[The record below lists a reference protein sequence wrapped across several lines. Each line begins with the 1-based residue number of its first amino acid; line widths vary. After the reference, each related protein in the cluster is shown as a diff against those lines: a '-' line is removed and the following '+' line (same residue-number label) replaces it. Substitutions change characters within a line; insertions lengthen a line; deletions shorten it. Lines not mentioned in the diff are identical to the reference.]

1 MSTAVGVF
9 AIGLMVIVL
18 LIAIFSLVVVA
29 SIPIGRLL
37 QRRREATG
45 EPDQP

>member
-18 LIAIFSLVVVA
+18 AIAIFSLLVVA
-29 SIPIGRLL
+29 SIPVGRFM
-37 QRRREATG
+37 QRRRDASANPT
-45 EPDQP
+45 DQ